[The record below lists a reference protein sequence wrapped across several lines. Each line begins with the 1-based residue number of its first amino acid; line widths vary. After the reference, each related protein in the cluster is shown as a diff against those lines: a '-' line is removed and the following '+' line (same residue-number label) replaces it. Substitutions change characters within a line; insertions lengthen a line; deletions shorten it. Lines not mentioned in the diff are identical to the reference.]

1 MTPLEKTLRALDD
14 EVRQG
19 KVRYVTV
26 SSFRLAQ
33 IEAAMRVRRIDVV
46 QYASPS
52 PSSGQIKA
60 SKPGKTLKKMFLVK
74 L

>member
-1 MTPLEKTLRALDD
+1 MNPRIAPVVPGTRPE
-14 EVRQG
+14 
-19 KVRYVTV
+19 
-26 SSFRLAQ
+26 LAQ